1 MNEFEKTKLET
12 KRNVNWTTE
21 MFEVEDELF
30 FLRTATFNQN
40 ENLIAEMVMHADQAK
55 CNKYNVTISILD
67 QRKRTVYLAR
77 FHPRPIGPS
86 NDVDDC
92 LSVKLKGLIKI
103 CEDKGKEFQFTLKV
117 AIEDEDQDRGEL
129 MN

>member
-1 MNEFEKTKLET
+1 M
-12 KRNVNWTTE
+12 NWTTE

-30 FLRTATFNQN
+30 FLRVATFNQN
-40 ENLIAEMVMHADQAK
+40 ENLIAEMVLHADQEK
-55 CNKYNVTISILD
+55 CNRYSVTISILD

-86 NDVDDC
+86 NDVVDC

-103 CEDKGKEFQFTLKV
+103 CEDKGKEFQFTLQV